1 MPMYGILKVGEAV
14 TFPGL
19 LDIKLIVD
27 EIYENRGCARCK
39 YYDDHLRKFIKLTLP
54 IDALVPVRKTLKAR
68 AAVSSMTN
76 TPDR

>member
-27 EIYENRGCARCK
+27 EIYENRASVRCK

-54 IDALVPVRKTLKAR
+54 IDGLVPIRKTLKASVS
-68 AAVSSMTN
+68 VSSK
-76 TPDR
+76 